1 MSSPSQ
7 GERVDVEFI
16 EGKFGK
22 QLPVLD
28 SFIFYPKD
36 RGRVRFACK
45 TECCN
50 ATISLHVDDQGKAF
64 TLGKPE
70 HNHPNHSYVIANF
83 IHMKRIGAKIK
94 DGLNKYVPTKAVV
107 SSVRRE
113 TNTTRRRS
121 TDLRLAR
128 RT

>member
-1 MSSPSQ
+1 MSEPSQ

-45 TECCN
+45 TKGCN
-50 ATISLHVDDQGKAF
+50 ATISQDVDDQGKVF
-64 TLGKPE
+64 TLERPK
-70 HNHPNHSYVIANF
+70 HNHPNHEYIIANLV
-83 IHMKRIGAKIK
+83 HMQRIRAKIQ
-94 DGLNKYVPTKAVV
+94 DGLNKYVQP
-107 SSVRRE
+107 RPW
-113 TNTTRRRS
+113 
-121 TDLRLAR
+121 
-128 RT
+128 